1 MLPQVEDIV
10 GESRLQDEA
19 GIDGLR
25 HVHRLREVSIG
36 SVVTAMAEHRL
47 KLADRSNHSQES
59 SFNSPMVIW
68 SRSTAITVRKIDQVG
83 LDPHALPT

>member
-10 GESRLQDEA
+10 GESRLQDET

-36 SVVTAMAEHRL
+36 SAVTAMAEHRL
-47 KLADRSNHSQES
+47 KLADRSKTPLSGEQLQLTNGDMVEIYRQNSQ
-59 SFNSPMVIW
+59 
-68 SRSTAITVRKIDQVG
+68 KD
-83 LDPHALPT
+83 